1 MIKVIFTANIRS
13 LYLCVFKIKM
23 TMKRILSKMMLTA
36 VTGAFLLGCYP
47 AGPEY
52 VDDLDVVYSTYD
64 QAYDFQSKGT
74 YSLPDKIV
82 TDVKID
88 KGDTTYVYMKDKYAT
103 PILQSIESNM
113 TSLGWTKVDI
123 DKDPNVLVTPATMS
137 TTTYYYSY
145 WYNWWY
151 GGYYGGWGWYY
162 PPYYSVSSYTTGS
175 LIITMADPNLEN
187 AINKSP
193 TVWLAAANGLA
204 GSYDINRV
212 LKGIDQAF
220 TQSPYLNTK

>member
-1 MIKVIFTANIRS
+1 
-13 LYLCVFKIKM
+13 
-23 TMKRILSKMMLTA
+23 MKRIINKTILTA
-36 VTGAFLLGCYP
+36 VVGVFLLGCYP

-52 VDDLDVVYSTYD
+52 VEDLDVVYSTYD
-64 QAYDFQSKGT
+64 EVYDFKSKGT

-88 KGDTTYVYMKDKYAT
+88 NGDTTYVYMKEKFAT

-113 TSLGWTKVDI
+113 SALGWDKVNI
-123 DKDPNVLVTPATMS
+123 QNDPDVLVTPAAMS

-145 WYNWWY
+145 WYDWWY

-175 LIITMADPNLEN
+175 LIITMADPNLDN

-193 TVWLAAANGLA
+193 TVWIAAANGLT
-204 GSYDINRV
+204 GSNDINRAI
-212 LKGIDQAF
+212 KGIDQAF
-220 TQSPYLNTK
+220 AQSPYLKTN